1 MPRFGPRT
9 HDAPA
14 PGLARSGPRA
24 RSSSRRRRR
33 RGRPRCS
40 SRLADPDA
48 GARERAARALGE
60 LREPAALDA
69 VVAAA
74 LREPD
79 RLGLVWA
86 LTQFTDARVVPPLV
100 RALRAPQETVRA
112 LAAGKLGDVGEA
124 SAGRAVTLA
133 AAVAPLVAALRSE
146 RSEAVREQVARALG
160 LAGDPA
166 AVDPLLDALQHDRG
180 PHVREAAAE
189 GLGRLGDARAATA
202 LAIARDDRHIAVRR
216 AAQAALARLGRR

>member
-1 MPRFGPRT
+1 MPRFGPRMT
-9 HDAPA
+9 TPPA
-14 PGLARSGPRA
+14 PYPPVEPEGPFLVEA
-24 RSSSRRRRR
+24 PPS
-33 RGRPRCS
+33 PQAAVLLD
-40 SRLADPDA
+40 RLVDPDA
-48 GARERAARALGE
+48 GTRERAARALGE
-60 LREPAALDA
+60 LREPAAIDA

-74 LREPD
+74 LREPG

-86 LTQFTDARVVPPLV
+86 LTQFADARVVPPLV

-160 LAGDPA
+160 LTGDPA
-166 AVDPLLDALQHDRG
+166 AVDPLLAALQHDRG

-189 GLGRLGDARAATA
+189 ALGRLGDARAATA
-202 LAIARDDRHIAVRR
+202 LAIARDDGHIAVRR

>member
-9 HDAPA
+9 TPS
-14 PGLARSGPRA
+14 RPRA
-24 RSSSRRRRR
+24 R
-33 RGRPRCS
+33 RPEPDGPFLVGAPPSPRAAALLQ
-40 SRLADPDA
+40 RLGDPDA
-48 GARERAARALGE
+48 ATRERAARALGE
-60 LREPAALDA
+60 LREPAAVDA

-86 LTQFTDARVVPPLV
+86 LTQFSDARVVPPLV

-112 LAAGKLGDVGEA
+112 LAAGKLGDVGQA
-124 SAGRAVTLA
+124 SAGRAVTLD
-133 AAVAPLVAALRSE
+133 AAVGPLVATLRSE
-146 RSEAVREQVARALG
+146 PAAPVREQVARALG
-160 LAGDPA
+160 LTGDAA
-166 AVDPLLDALQHDRG
+166 AVDPLLAALRHDRG

-189 GLGRLGDARAATA
+189 ALGRLGDPRAATA

-216 AAQAALARLGRR
+216 AAQAGLARLGRR